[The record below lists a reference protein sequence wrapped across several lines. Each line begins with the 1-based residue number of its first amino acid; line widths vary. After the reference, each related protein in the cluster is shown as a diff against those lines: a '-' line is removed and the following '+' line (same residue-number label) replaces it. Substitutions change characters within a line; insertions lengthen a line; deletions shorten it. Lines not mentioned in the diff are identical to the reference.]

1 MPLTRPRLEH
11 IGFGR
16 VWITKTGIK
25 DALVEMRI
33 VAIHGLAG
41 GDGGE
46 GERIG
51 TYAYYGTILL
61 VHGKVGDVMVSLEET
76 DVETRKEGSDVCHYR
91 RRMNVCR
98 HPDDGLVD

>member
-16 VWITKTGIK
+16 IWIAKTGIK
-25 DALVEMRI
+25 HALVEMRI

-41 GDGGE
+41 GNGSK

-51 TYAYYGTILL
+51 AYAYYGAILL
-61 VHGKVGDVMVSLEET
+61 VHGKVGDMVIALEET
-76 DVETRKEGSDVCHYR
+76 DVETPEEGSDVGH
-91 RRMNVCR
+91 
-98 HPDDGLVD
+98 